1 MKRFS
6 AAVYGASGYA
16 GAELIRKLLRHP
28 AFELVQLA
36 AGDHIGQ
43 PIASA
48 HPNLEGQSALRF
60 EAVPEEPDPEL
71 DVLLLALPHE
81 ISHRIVARVQHSK
94 TRVIDLSGAF
104 RVQSAE
110 QYQLYYGH
118 AHPLP
123 ELLPQFVY
131 GLPEISRERLRG
143 ARFVAAPGCF
153 ATCIQLGLLPLARAG
168 LLTGAVHTVGI
179 TGSSG
184 SGATPTATTHHPV
197 RAHNLRTY
205 RPLQHQHQPEIVESL
220 SALGAHNLQLS
231 FVPISAPLTRGILA
245 TSFVELDPSKAE
257 GVLQLFEQSY
267 EAEPFVRLPAGR
279 LPEVVAVAGSNYAE
293 VGAVLAPEA
302 GSRRLVTVFS
312 ALDNLLK
319 GGAGQALQCLNLM
332 FGLDETTALLEPGP
346 YP

>member
-28 AFELVQLA
+28 AFELVQVA
-36 AGDHIGQ
+36 AGDHIGE

-48 HPNLEGQSALRF
+48 HPNLEGQSNLRF
-60 EAVPEEPDPEL
+60 EAVPEAPDPEL

-81 ISHRIVARVQHSK
+81 VSHRIVAQVQQGT

-104 RVQSAE
+104 RVKSAA
-110 QYQLYYGH
+110 QYQSYYGH

-131 GLPEISRERLRG
+131 GLPEISRERLRT

-197 RAHNLRTY
+197 RAHNLRSY
-205 RPLQHQHQPEIVESL
+205 RPLQHPHQPEIVESL
-220 SALGAHNLQLS
+220 QAVGARDLELS

-245 TSFVELDPSKAE
+245 TSFVELSATDAE
-257 GVLQLFEQSY
+257 GVPQLFAQSY
-267 EAEPFVRLPAGR
+267 RGEHFVRLPTAR

-293 VGAVLAPEA
+293 VGVVLGPHAS
-302 GSRRLVTVFS
+302 SRRLVTVFS

-346 YP
+346 FP